1 MLLNE
6 YLRCDVLELAQLIK
20 KKEVNAYEVLDCALM
35 RVNEVNPL
43 LNAIVLSCPDF
54 AKKCLKNLRGD
65 EPYYGVPLLV
75 KDLGHHIMGIR
86 STEGSRFFAMNIDM
100 FTSDLVNKLISL
112 GFIPFAKTNTP
123 ELGLSYV
130 TESILHGPCRNPYD
144 LNRTCGG
151 SSGGSAAA
159 VSTGIAPIATASD
172 GGGSIR
178 IPASCCGLIGFKPT
192 NGLTP
197 SGPSTNEL
205 WSGLAVNFVLTRSLR
220 DSETLF
226 HELIAPR
233 KLSPPSPKKR
243 LTIIR
248 LDGAFSTVPIASP
261 YLIAMHHVEELLRKL
276 GHTIQKRSL
285 ALDFKAIG
293 ENAITLIAANTF
305 TTIKIQEIQLKRK
318 VIPDE
323 LEPITWDFYQR
334 GQAISAYEYLIA
346 KRHLYQLF
354 RPLHQLLSQTDVIL
368 TPALAQLPLL
378 IGELKTHDE
387 FEYYLQ
393 KNLEFSPFTSLF
405 NQAGLPAITIPIL
418 FHHHLPIS
426 IQLGAAQENDLLLYS
441 LAKQLQL
448 MLPDFSQA
456 INVATNQHKFNDT
469 L

>member
-1 MLLNE
+1 MLVNE
-6 YLRCDVLELAQLIK
+6 YIRCDVHALAQLIK
-20 KKEVNAYEVLDCALM
+20 KKKISAREVLDCALM
-35 RVNEVNPL
+35 RANEVNPL

-54 AKKCLKNLRGD
+54 AMKCLKNLRGD

-75 KDLGHHIMGIR
+75 KDLGHHITGVR
-86 STEGSRFFAMNIDM
+86 STEGSRFFAMNSDI
-100 FTSDLVNKLISL
+100 FTSDLVTKLISL

-197 SGPSTNEL
+197 SGPLTNEL
-205 WSGLAVNFVLTRSLR
+205 WSGMAVNFVLTRSLR
-220 DSETLF
+220 DSEALF
-226 HELIAPR
+226 HELITPR
-233 KLSPPSPKKR
+233 KLPMPSPKKV
-243 LTIIR
+243 LNIIR
-248 LDGAFSTVPIASP
+248 LEGAFSPVPIASP
-261 YLIAMHHVEELLRKL
+261 YLIAIHQTEELLKKL
-276 GHTIQKRSL
+276 GHRIQKRSL
-285 ALDFKAIG
+285 VLDFKTIG
-293 ENAITLIAANTF
+293 ECALTLIAANTF
-305 TTIKIQEIQLKRK
+305 TTIKIQEMQLKRK
-318 VIPDE
+318 VTLDE
-323 LEPITWDFYQR
+323 LEPITWDFYQK
-334 GQAISAYEYLIA
+334 GQAISAFEYLIA
-346 KRHLYQLF
+346 KRKLYQLF
-354 RPLHQLLSQTDVIL
+354 RPLHQLLRETDVIL

-378 IGELKTHDE
+378 VGELKTEDE
-387 FEYYLQ
+387 FADYLQ

-405 NQAGLPAITIPIL
+405 NQADLPAMTMPVM
-418 FHHHLPIS
+418 FHNYLPIS

-456 INVATNQHKFNDT
+456 INITANRS
-469 L
+469 